1 MSAFFKYSGIVLILI
16 FALLVSREYDR
27 YLKKRLAEAS
37 AFLSYINHIRKQISR
52 FLSPVSD
59 WRESFSDGRLEDIG
73 FLPRVREGVTLDEAF
88 QACRER
94 LSVSEEMKK
103 TLGSFFSDFGRG
115 YLDEEIKKADTA
127 FSQAEEIFKKE
138 SEECKKSSKIAKTLL
153 LSLALSLALIL
164 L

>member
-1 MSAFFKYSGIVLILI
+1 MSAFFKYSGILLILL
-16 FALLVSREYDR
+16 FSSVVSREYDK

-59 WRESFSDGRLEDIG
+59 WRKSYSDSTLENIG
-73 FLPRVREGVTLDEAF
+73 FLPRVRDGEGLDGAF
-88 QACRER
+88 QACAEG
-94 LSVSEEMKK
+94 LSLSAEMKN

-115 YLDEEIKKADTA
+115 YLEEEIKKADAA
-127 FSQAEEIFKKE
+127 FLQAEEIFKKE